1 MAYVYLIQN
10 GDLFKIGRT
19 EHLKRRLKQ
28 LLPGK
33 LVQAGQTDRSRDL
46 EYELHQRFKSV
57 RIPQTEYFRLND
69 YQVEQV
75 RVALGWTKPQPLP
88 PAPEKPHSHGCKIRE
103 STATERH
110 NRLKDEYLKKGQ
122 EEKDAYLE
130 QVQKQREASDKH
142 ALTGDEPDWNDWW
155 KGGRIRSE
163 RIKKELEEQ
172 KSKDLAQRKYDKW
185 KAKLVQKHGASL
197 KAKKRAEEKKSLSEP
212 GREKIRTNIQ
222 RLSKYLDRFHS

>member
-19 EHLKRRLKQ
+19 EHLERRLKQ

-75 RVALGWTKPQPLP
+75 RVALGWAKPKPLP
-88 PAPEKPHSHGCKIRE
+88 PVSKKPHTHGCKIRE

-110 NRLKDEYLKKGQ
+110 SRLKDAYLKQ
-122 EEKDAYLE
+122 VEEQKDAYLE
-130 QVQKQREASDKH
+130 QVQKH

-185 KAKLVQKHGASL
+185 KAKLAQKHEVKL
-197 KAKKRAEEKKSLSEP
+197 AKRRAEEQAKEALTEP
-212 GREKIRTNIQ
+212 ERQQIRTNMQ
-222 RLSKYLDRFHS
+222 RLSNFFDRWPNN

>member
-19 EHLKRRLKQ
+19 EHLERRLKQ
-28 LLPGK
+28 LQPGR

-69 YQVEQV
+69 CQVEQV
-75 RVALGWTKPQPLP
+75 RVALGWAKPQPLP
-88 PAPEKPHSHGCKIRE
+88 AHGCKIGK

-110 NRLKDEYLKKGQ
+110 NRLKDAYLKQ
-122 EEKDAYLE
+122 VEEEKDAYLE
-130 QVQKQREASDKH
+130 QVQKH
-142 ALTGDEPDWNDWW
+142 ALTGDEPDSYDRWR
-155 KGGRIRSE
+155 GSRIRSE
-163 RIKKELEEQ
+163 RIKEELEEK

-185 KAKLVQKHGASL
+185 KAKLAQKHGASL
-197 KAKKRAEEKKSLSEP
+197 KAKKRAEEKKLLTEP
-212 GREKIRTNIQ
+212 EREQVRTNMQ
-222 RLSKYLDRFHS
+222 RLSNFFNRWPNN